1 MVLNLSKTILGK
13 LIAERLEPAVWA
25 CVKQYKIQLEIAV

>member
-1 MVLNLSKTILGK
+1 MVLNLNKTISEK

-25 CVKQYKIQLEIAV
+25 CVKQYKIQLAMAV